1 MSVKF
6 YKNED
11 GRIDPEDT
19 ILDDLSEMIRD
30 ETDEQLDDDQVA
42 ELATKMLNDMV
53 EDGSLVQVDPKSEKP
68 INEELVINGMSTQD
82 IEDWKNKD
90 PDSKIMKELQDE
102 LDDMKSH
109 MSKVCMKFSKKADKN
124 GLIANENYP
133 KYPIDIEELDMF
145 IDGLELEDGDT
156 FDGPYLN
163 NDGID
168 RGCNKVE
175 TFLIDAVNY
184 DNPSDFV
191 KDFSWYILGERSTN
205 RFEYFIANKIII
217 DHSHL
222 KAK

>member
-19 ILDDLSEMIRD
+19 ILDDLSEMIRN

-42 ELATKMLNDMV
+42 ELAIKMLKDMV
-53 EDGSLVQVDPKSEKP
+53 DDGSLVQIDPKSEKP

-90 PDSKIMKELQDE
+90 PNSKIMKELQDE

-109 MSKVCMKFSKKADKN
+109 MFKICVKFAKKAKN
-124 GLIANENYP
+124 DMVENEHYP
-133 KYPIDIEELDMF
+133 YYPINIEELDMF
-145 IDGLELEDGDT
+145 IDGLELGDGDT

-175 TFLIDAVNY
+175 AFLIDACNY

-191 KDFSWYILGERSTN
+191 KDFSWYILGERGSE
-205 RFEYFIANKIII
+205 RFKYFVDNKIMNYTGP
-217 DHSHL
+217 
-222 KAK
+222 KKTK